1 MEGELYPGIDT
12 PALLIDLDR
21 LEGNLRRMQE
31 KADLAGVGMRPHTKT
46 HRTPE
51 IAKLQLALGARG
63 ITVSKLGEAEVMA
76 AAGLDDIFVANEIVG
91 RLKMERL
98 GRLAK
103 ALGHLAVGVDHP
115 EQVAALSEAL
125 LGQPRPV
132 DVLVDVETGNART
145 GVGPGEPALKL
156 ARCVSE
162 APGLKFAGIFTH
174 DGQSYSAGSAEEA
187 RAIGRRS
194 QELMLETAGLIRSSG
209 LPVDVVSVGSSPS
222 LLLGEI
228 LPGVTEIRPGNYAFL
243 DANMAQFLGTY
254 DRCAQTVLATVISR
268 PTPGRVVLDAGTK
281 SLNEG
286 VQKGGIT
293 RAEGHGRLKEH
304 PEIFLERIFE
314 EHSSFT
320 VPEGL
325 GLEFPIG
332 TRLEIIPNHA
342 CQTTNFYGT
351 LYGMRKGQV
360 ETAWPVSCMGKSQ

>member
-12 PALLIDLDR
+12 PALLVDLDR

-31 KADLAGVGMRPHTKT
+31 KADLAGVLLRPHTKT

-51 IAKLQLALGARG
+51 IAKLQLALGAKG
-63 ITVSKLGEAEVMA
+63 ITVSKLGEAEAMA

-103 ALGHLAVGVDHP
+103 SVGHLAVGVDHP
-115 EQVAALSEAL
+115 DQVAALSEAL
-125 LGQPRPV
+125 FGQPCPV

-162 APGLKFAGIFTH
+162 APGLRFSGIFTH

-228 LPGVTEIRPGNYAFL
+228 RPGNYAFL

-254 DRCAQTVLATVISR
+254 DRCAQAVLATVISR

-320 VPEGL
+320 IPEGR

-332 TRLEIIPNHA
+332 TKLEIIPNHA

-360 ETAWPVSCMGKSQ
+360 ETVWPVSCMGKSQ